1 MYELTID
8 WPPMAEVE
16 ATELVKPAAAA
27 LARHGFTAG
36 ECFLQMILQDIGEPL
51 DEVRVGAWVE
61 AERALQSIGG
71 RRPILGIT
79 KRATRDLERG
89 LAAGVP
95 GEDMGTHEAARRRNQ
110 RRL

>member
-8 WPPMAEVE
+8 WPPMAEME
-16 ATELVKPAAAA
+16 AAELVKPAAAA
-27 LARHGFTAG
+27 LSRRGLTAG
-36 ECFLQMILQDIGEPL
+36 ECFLQMILQDIGEPF

-71 RRPILGIT
+71 CRPILGIT
-79 KRATRDLERG
+79 KRATRDLERK

-95 GEDMGTHEAARRRNQ
+95 AEDMRAVEATRRRQ
-110 RRL
+110 